1 MLNYIWFGMIFI
13 SVIVGTI
20 TGNIDAVTQA
30 AIDMSKTAVDIAISL
45 IGIMALW
52 LGIMKIAEQSGLI
65 KIIAKG
71 LRPITLKLFPEV
83 PPDHPA
89 IGSIILNM
97 AANILGLGNA
107 ATPLGLKAMEELQE
121 LNENKEIATNAMCT
135 FLAINTS
142 SVQIILPATV
152 VALMGATA
160 NQIFITTILATG
172 FSTMV
177 AIISVKFFEKMKEF
191 SYPKKERIMIDS
203 FVIFTNQISRYIIP
217 FLLVSIPF
225 YGLFIKK
232 IKVYELCVEGAK
244 DGVTIAVR
252 IIPYLVAILVA
263 IGMFRAS
270 GALNIL
276 LIWLTPFLNFVGFPP
291 ENLPL
296 ALMRP
301 LSGSGSLGLLTDL
314 IDQHG
319 QDSLI
324 SKIGATMYGSTETTF
339 YVLAVYFGS
348 VGIKKSRHALI
359 SGLLADLAGI
369 IAAVFLCQIL
379 FGDSTISQG
388 NHKKQMTYFQGLKK

>member
-152 VALMGATA
+152 IALMGATA

-172 FSTMV
+172 FSTTV
-177 AIISVKFFEKMKEF
+177 AIISVKFFEKMKRF
-191 SYPKKERIMIDS
+191 SYPKKGKGHD
-203 FVIFTNQISRYIIP
+203 
-217 FLLVSIPF
+217 
-225 YGLFIKK
+225 
-232 IKVYELCVEGAK
+232 
-244 DGVTIAVR
+244 
-252 IIPYLVAILVA
+252 
-263 IGMFRAS
+263 
-270 GALNIL
+270 
-276 LIWLTPFLNFVGFPP
+276 
-291 ENLPL
+291 
-296 ALMRP
+296 
-301 LSGSGSLGLLTDL
+301 
-314 IDQHG
+314 
-319 QDSLI
+319 
-324 SKIGATMYGSTETTF
+324 
-339 YVLAVYFGS
+339 
-348 VGIKKSRHALI
+348 
-359 SGLLADLAGI
+359 
-369 IAAVFLCQIL
+369 
-379 FGDSTISQG
+379 
-388 NHKKQMTYFQGLKK
+388 